1 MKRVNCAI
9 YTRKSSDEGLEKEF
23 NSLDAQREA
32 CAAFILSQKHTG
44 WACLPDLYDD
54 GGLSGGTM
62 ERPALQRLLGDI
74 QVGKV
79 QIVVVYKVDRLTRSL
94 ADFAKIV
101 DVFDAHGA
109 SFVSVTQQFNTTTSM
124 GRLTLNMLLSFA
136 QFEREIAGERIRD
149 KIAASKAKGMWMGGN
164 VPLGYDVKDR
174 KLIVNEVEAE
184 TVRMVFRRYAEL
196 GSVRSLGH
204 ELDRLGV
211 VSKRREGASGVLAGG
226 NRFSRGALYT
236 LLQNHLYR
244 GEIAHQDKIYP
255 GQHEPIIDAQL
266 WEVVQEKLSGNR
278 QARALGANAEKPSL
292 FAGLIVDGNGQRM
305 TPTHA
310 VKTGR
315 RYRYYVS
322 TSLITDTRSDHA
334 KGWRIPAGD
343 VEALVVDRLRAF
355 FASEPDVG
363 EALSCCEL
371 DASSLRSAFS
381 KATQLAEGWAAT
393 PPIRIRELVRS
404 VIGSVEIHDEKV
416 IVSLKRRKIAS
427 VLLGDGVS
435 LPAISGPETF
445 ELRIEAKLR
454 RAGKGIRLVVGS
466 GIAEKPDRQMVAL
479 LRDALATR
487 DALMTGRDETIDA
500 MAQRLCVKRDY
511 LSAHMRL
518 TYLAPDIV
526 RAFMSGQYPP
536 ELTPA
541 RLLYFSKNL
550 PHDWQLQRAV
560 LGFETHSHAGDAKKR
575 CVSDRPKN
583 ADRDKWGRKPEN
595 VSRDKATWTR
605 TQKLG

>member
-1 MKRVNCAI
+1 MKRLNCAI

-32 CAAFILSQKHTG
+32 CAAFILSQKHAG
-44 WACLPDLYDD
+44 WACHPDLYDD

-62 ERPALQRLLGDI
+62 DRPALRRLLSDI
-74 QVGKV
+74 QAGKV

-174 KLIVNEVEAE
+174 KLIANEVEAE
-184 TVRMVFRRYAEL
+184 TVRMIFRRYAEL
-196 GSVRSLGH
+196 GSVRALGH
-204 ELDRLGV
+204 ELDQLGV
-211 VSKRREGASGVLAGG
+211 VSKRREGVGGGLAGG

-244 GEIAHQDKIYP
+244 GEITHQGNIYP
-255 GQHEPIIDAQL
+255 GQHEAIIDAEL

-278 QARALGANAEKPSL
+278 QARALGATAEEPSL
-292 FAGLIVDGNGQRM
+292 LAGLIADGSGGRM

-310 VKTGR
+310 VKKGR

-322 TSLITDTRSDHA
+322 TSLITGARTDHA

-343 VEALVVDRLRAF
+343 VECLVLDRLRAF
-355 FASEPDVG
+355 FASEQDVG
-363 EALSCCEL
+363 EALSCFEL
-371 DASSLRSAFS
+371 AASTLRAVLS
-381 KATQLAEGWAAT
+381 KSTKLAEEWAT
-393 PPIRIRELVRS
+393 LPPIRIREFLRS
-404 VIGSVEIHDEKV
+404 VIGTVEIHDEKV
-416 IVSLKRRKIAS
+416 IVSLKRKEMAS
-427 VLLGDGVS
+427 VLLGDTFS
-435 LPAISGPETF
+435 LPTITGPETF

-454 RAGKGIRLVVGS
+454 RAGKGIRLVVG
-466 GIAEKPDRQMVAL
+466 GGVAEKLDGQMAAL
-479 LRDALATR
+479 MRDAHATR
-487 DALMTGRDETIDA
+487 EALMTGRDATIDA
-500 MAQRLCVKRDY
+500 MAQRFGIKRDY
-511 LSAHMRL
+511 LSMHMRL

-526 RAFMSGQYPP
+526 RAFIAGRYSP

-541 RLLYFSKNL
+541 RLLSLCKDL

-560 LGFETHSHAGDAKKR
+560 LGFETRSRVGDA
-575 CVSDRPKN
+575 
-583 ADRDKWGRKPEN
+583 
-595 VSRDKATWTR
+595 
-605 TQKLG
+605 

>member
-1 MKRVNCAI
+1 MKRLSCAI

-32 CAAFILSQKHTG
+32 CAAFILSQKHAG

-62 ERPALQRLLGDI
+62 DRPALRRLLSDI
-74 QVGKV
+74 QAGKV

-174 KLIVNEVEAE
+174 KLIANEVEAE
-184 TVRMVFRRYAEL
+184 TVRMIFRRYAEL
-196 GSVRSLGH
+196 GSVRALGH
-204 ELDRLGV
+204 ELDWLGV
-211 VSKRREGASGVLAGG
+211 VSKRREGAGGVLAGG

-244 GEIAHQDKIYP
+244 GEIAHQGNIYP
-255 GQHEPIIDAQL
+255 GQHEAIIDAQL

-278 QARALGANAEKPSL
+278 QARALGATAEEPSL
-292 FAGLIVDGNGQRM
+292 LAGLIADGSGGRM

-310 VKTGR
+310 VKKGR

-322 TSLITDTRSDHA
+322 TALITGGRSDHI

-343 VEALVVDRLRAF
+343 VEALVLDRLRAF
-355 FASEPDVG
+355 FASEPGVG
-363 EALSCCEL
+363 EALSCFEL
-371 DASSLRSAFS
+371 DASSLRSVFA
-381 KATQLAEGWAAT
+381 KAMQLTEEWAT
-393 PPIRIRELVRS
+393 LPPIRVRELVRS
-404 VIGSVEIHDEKV
+404 LIGTVEVHDEKI
-416 IVSLKRRKIAS
+416 IVSLKRDEIAS
-427 VLLGDGVS
+427 ALLGDTFS
-435 LPAISGPETF
+435 LPTITGPETF
-445 ELRIEAKLR
+445 ELHIGARLH
-454 RAGKGIRLVVGS
+454 RAGKGIRLVVG
-466 GIAEKPDRQMVAL
+466 GVVAEKPNGQLLAL
-479 LRDALATR
+479 LRDAHATR
-487 DALMTGRDETIDA
+487 EALMTGRDATIDA
-500 MAQRLCVKRDY
+500 MAQRLGIKRDY
-511 LSAHMRL
+511 LSAHLRL

-526 RAFMSGQYPP
+526 RVFMSGRYPP
-536 ELTPA
+536 ELAPT
-541 RLLYFSKNL
+541 RLLSLCKDL
-550 PHDWQLQRAV
+550 PHDWQLQRAA
-560 LGFETHSHAGDAKKR
+560 LGFET
-575 CVSDRPKN
+575 
-583 ADRDKWGRKPEN
+583 
-595 VSRDKATWTR
+595 
-605 TQKLG
+605 Q